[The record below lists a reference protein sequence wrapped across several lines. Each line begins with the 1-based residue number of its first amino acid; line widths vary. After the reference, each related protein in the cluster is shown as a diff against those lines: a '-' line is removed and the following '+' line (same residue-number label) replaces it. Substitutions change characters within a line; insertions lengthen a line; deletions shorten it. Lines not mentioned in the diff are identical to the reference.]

1 MALEKLTLAQV
12 NWIDEIVPHSEQFDD
27 FYFNTEG
34 GLQEI
39 EHTFIGPNRL
49 TERFSD
55 GLAEQTFRIAETG
68 FGSGLNFLAV
78 SALWLAKSPANG
90 QLHFISFEKFPM
102 PLADLQKAH
111 RAYPQLLDLAKA
123 LQNHYPL
130 LLPGWHDLWLFK
142 GRVRLTLWFGDVLK
156 GLPECDASPGSRID
170 AWLLDGFTPSKNP
183 DMWRLG
189 LYKEMS
195 RLSHAQTSFST
206 FTSAGDVRRGLQAA
220 GFSVHKAGGYGKKRE
235 MCFGHLAQVRP
246 YSLKAP
252 WFSRP
257 EPIKIGT
264 AIVVGAGLA
273 GASVAY
279 QLAKAGWKVTV
290 LEENPSVAS
299 AASGNLAGTVHPLIT
314 ADWNLRSQWYLQ
326 GFEATLRTLLPWL
339 ESNEIQG
346 DLQGLVQLLVTKTSL
361 ERVQESLSR
370 VGLPKSLALWLTTSE
385 VSEKIGGQASAPGLF
400 FPQGG
405 WLNPPSVVKRCL
417 QHESI
422 LVSTST
428 SVKSIEKIS
437 DSATDPAWSV
447 ATQSKKP
454 LQMQASTEVLKADI
468 VVVATG
474 SLNRDLNTQLGLP
487 IRPVKGQ
494 VSYLEA
500 NQQNY
505 PLKYPLTHAGYSSP
519 CGNGK
524 AITGA
529 TFEAP
534 SLAEELSIEGHLTN
548 LETAH
553 KALPNW
559 VNASAESLQGRVAFR
574 PTTPDHL
581 PIFGAV
587 PDKEWLQEA
596 YLSQSH
602 THAVYRY
609 QAQRYQKGLYVSN
622 GHGPRGLLSVF
633 LAAESILAELQG
645 SALVQPLS
653 LYYASHPARFTIRA
667 WRSGKLPKSS

>member
-1 MALEKLTLAQV
+1 MAVERLTLADI
-12 NWIDEIVPHSEQFDD
+12 NWIDEIVPYSEQFDD
-27 FYFNTEG
+27 FYFNTDG

-39 EHTFIGPNRL
+39 EHTFIQPNRL
-49 TERFSD
+49 AERFSD
-55 GLAEQTFRIAETG
+55 CLVGQTFRIAETG
-68 FGSGLNFLAV
+68 FGTGLNFLAV

-102 PLADLQKAH
+102 RLADLQKAH
-111 RAYPQLLDLAKA
+111 RAYPQLLELAGI
-123 LQNHYPL
+123 LQDQYPL

-156 GLPECDASPGSRID
+156 GLPECDASPGSKVD

-220 GFSVHKAGGYGKKRE
+220 GFAVHKAGGYGKKRE
-235 MCFGHLAQVRP
+235 MCFGQLAQVRP

-257 EPIKIGT
+257 EPIKTGT

-290 LEENPSVAS
+290 LEEKDKVAS

-339 ESNEIQG
+339 ESNEIEG
-346 DLQGLVQLLVTKTSL
+346 DLQGMVQLLVTQTSL
-361 ERVQESLSR
+361 ERVQESLKR
-370 VGLPKSLALWLTTSE
+370 VGLPKALALWLTASE
-385 VSEKIGGQASAPGLF
+385 VSEKIGGQVSAPGLF

-417 QHESI
+417 QHKSI
-422 LVSTST
+422 VVNTST
-428 SVKSIEKIS
+428 SVKSIERDS
-437 DSATDPAWSV
+437 DSESHQAWSV
-447 ATQSKKP
+447 ITQSTPP
-454 LQMQASTEVLKADI
+454 LQSQAQSLKADI

-474 SLNRDLNTQLGLP
+474 SLNRDLNAQLGLP

-494 VSYLEA
+494 VSHLKA
-500 NQQNY
+500 DQQEFS
-505 PLKYPLTHAGYSSP
+505 LKYPLTHAGYSSP
-519 CGNGK
+519 CGNGR
-524 AITGA
+524 AVTGA

-534 SLAEELSIEGHLTN
+534 SLSEELSIEGHLTN
-548 LETAH
+548 LDTAH
-553 KALPNW
+553 NALPNW
-559 VNASAESLQGRVAFR
+559 INASAESLQGRIAFR

-587 PDKEWLQEA
+587 PDKAWLQEA

-609 QAQRYQKGLYVSN
+609 PNQRYQKGLYVSN
-622 GHGPRGLLSVF
+622 GHGPRGLMSVF

-653 LYYASHPARFTIRA
+653 LYYASHPARFAIRA
-667 WRSGKLPKSS
+667 WRSGKLPNNS

>member
-12 NWIDEIVPHSEQFDD
+12 TWINGIVPHSEQFDD

-39 EHTFIGPNRL
+39 EHTFIQPNRL
-49 TERFSD
+49 TERFLECLS
-55 GLAEQTFRIAETG
+55 GQTFRMAETG

-78 SALWLAKSPANG
+78 ASLWLAKSLEDC

-102 PLADLQKAH
+102 SLADLQKAH
-111 RAYPQLLDLAKA
+111 QAYPPLLELSQI
-123 LQNHYPL
+123 LQNQYPL
-130 LLPGWHDLWLFK
+130 LMPGWHDIWLFA
-142 GRVRLTLWFGDVLK
+142 GRIRLTLWFGDVLK
-156 GLPECDASPGSRID
+156 GLSECDASPGSRVD
-170 AWLLDGFTPSKNP
+170 VWLLDGFTPDKNP

-195 RLSHAQTSFST
+195 RLSHAQTTFST

-220 GFSVHKAGGYGKKRE
+220 GFAVHKTSGYGKKRE
-235 MCFGHLAQVRP
+235 ICFGHLAQVRP
-246 YSLKAP
+246 YHLKAP

-257 EPIKIGT
+257 EPIKTGT

-279 QLAKAGWKVTV
+279 QLAEAGWKVTV
-290 LEENPSVAS
+290 LEESDSVAS

-326 GFEATLRTLLPWL
+326 GFEATLRRLLPWL
-339 ESNEIQG
+339 ASEEIQG
-346 DLQGLVQLLVTKTSL
+346 DLQGMVQLLVTETSL
-361 ERVQESLSR
+361 ERVKDSLVR
-370 VGLPKSLALWLTTSE
+370 VGLPEALAVWLTTAE
-385 VSEKIGGQASAPGLF
+385 ASEKIGGQVTVPGLF

-417 QHESI
+417 QHKMI
-422 LVSTST
+422 TVLTSET
-428 SVKSIEKIS
+428 VKCIEKVS
-437 DSATDPAWSV
+437 SLDTDQAWSV
-447 ATQSKKP
+447 VTQSKN
-454 LQMQASTEVLKADI
+454 QSQSWDADI

-474 SLNRDLNTQLGLP
+474 SLNRALNVQLGLP

-494 VSYLEA
+494 VTHLEA
-500 NQQNY
+500 DQQAY
-505 PLKYPLTHAGYSSP
+505 PLKYPLTHSGYSSP

-524 AITGA
+524 AVTGA

-534 SLAEELSIEGHLTN
+534 SLSEELSIEGHLTN
-548 LETAH
+548 LDNAS

-559 VNASAESLQGRVAFR
+559 VNDSAESMQGRIAFR

-587 PDKEWLQEA
+587 PDKEWLQTA

-602 THAVYRY
+602 THAVYLY
-609 QAQRYQKGLYVSN
+609 KEQHYQKGLYVSN
-622 GHGPRGLLSVF
+622 GHGPRGLMSVF

-653 LYYASHPARFTIRA
+653 LYHASHPARFTIRK
-667 WRSGKLPKSS
+667 WRSGKLHEKS

>member
-1 MALEKLTLAQV
+1 MTLEKLTLAQV
-12 NWIDEIVPHSEQFDD
+12 TWIDEIVPFSEQFDD
-27 FYFNTEG
+27 FYFNTDG

-39 EHTFIGPNRL
+39 EHTFIQPNRL
-49 TERFSD
+49 AERFSEC
-55 GLAEQTFRIAETG
+55 LSKQTFRIAETG

-78 SALWLAKSPANG
+78 SSLWLANSPADC

-111 RAYPQLLDLAKA
+111 HAYPPLLELAEV
-123 LQNHYPL
+123 LQKQYPL
-130 LLPGWHDLWLFK
+130 LMPGWHDLWLFK

-156 GLPECDASPGSRID
+156 GLPECGASAGSQVD
-170 AWLLDGFTPSKNP
+170 VWLLDGFTPSKNP
-183 DMWRLG
+183 DMWRPG

-195 RLSHAQTSFST
+195 RLSHKETTFST
-206 FTSAGDVRRGLQAA
+206 FTSAGEVRRGLQAA
-220 GFSVHKAGGYGKKRE
+220 GFAVDKASGYGKKRE
-235 MCFGHLAQVRP
+235 MCFGHLVQQRP

-257 EPIKIGT
+257 EPIKTGT

-279 QLAKAGWKVTV
+279 QLAQAGWKVTV
-290 LEENPSVAS
+290 LEEQESVAS

-326 GFEATLRTLLPWL
+326 GFEATLRILLPWL
-339 ESNEIQG
+339 ESKEIDG
-346 DLQGLVQLLVTKTSL
+346 DLHGMVQLLVTETSL
-361 ERVQESLSR
+361 KRVQDSLVR
-370 VGLPKSLALWLTTSE
+370 VGLPEALAVWLTSSE
-385 VSEKIGGQASAPGLF
+385 ASEKIGGQVDAPGLF

-417 QHESI
+417 QHDSI
-422 LVSTST
+422 QVCTSE
-428 SVKSIEKIS
+428 SVKSIEKNS
-437 DSATDPAWSV
+437 GSESHQAWSV
-447 ATQSKKP
+447 VTQSKAQVESAVQT
-454 LQMQASTEVLKADI
+454 LTSDI

-474 SLNRDLNTQLGLP
+474 SLNRALNAQLGLP

-494 VSYLEA
+494 VSHLEA
-500 NQQNY
+500 DQQAY
-505 PLKYPLTHAGYSSP
+505 PLKYPITHSGYSSP
-519 CGNGK
+519 CGHGR
-524 AITGA
+524 AVTGA

-534 SLAEELSIEGHLTN
+534 SLSEELSIEGHLTN
-548 LETAH
+548 LENVS

-559 VNASAESLQGRVAFR
+559 VNTSAESLQGRIAFR

-587 PDKEWLQEA
+587 PDKKWLKEA
-596 YLSQSH
+596 YLSKSH
-602 THAVYRY
+602 THAVYLY
-609 QAQRYQKGLYVSN
+609 KEQRYQKGLYVSN
-622 GHGPRGLLSVF
+622 GHGPRGLMSVF

-653 LYYASHPARFTIRA
+653 LYHASHPARFKIRL
-667 WRSGKLPKSS
+667 WRSGKSHENS

>member
-1 MALEKLTLAQV
+1 MTLEKLTLAQV
-12 NWIDEIVPHSEQFDD
+12 TWIDEIVPFSEQFDD
-27 FYFNTEG
+27 FYFNTDG

-39 EHTFIGPNRL
+39 EHTFIQPNRL
-49 TERFSD
+49 AERFSEC
-55 GLAEQTFRIAETG
+55 LSKQTFRIAETG

-78 SALWLAKSPANG
+78 SSLWLANSPADC

-111 RAYPQLLDLAKA
+111 HAYPPLLELAEV
-123 LQNHYPL
+123 LQKQYPL
-130 LLPGWHDLWLFK
+130 LMPGWHDLWLFK
-142 GRVRLTLWFGDVLK
+142 DRVRLTLWFGDVLK
-156 GLPECDASPGSRID
+156 GLPECGASAGSQVD
-170 AWLLDGFTPSKNP
+170 VWLLDGFTPSKNP
-183 DMWRLG
+183 DMWRPG

-195 RLSHAQTSFST
+195 RLSHKETTFST
-206 FTSAGDVRRGLQAA
+206 FTSAGEVRRGLQAA
-220 GFSVHKAGGYGKKRE
+220 GFAVDKTSGYGKKRE
-235 MCFGHLAQVRP
+235 MCFGHLVQQRP

-257 EPIKIGT
+257 EPIKTGT

-279 QLAKAGWKVTV
+279 QLAQAGWKVTV
-290 LEENPSVAS
+290 LEEQESVAS

-326 GFEATLRTLLPWL
+326 GFEATLRILLPWL
-339 ESNEIQG
+339 ESKEIDG
-346 DLQGLVQLLVTKTSL
+346 DLHGMVQLLVTETSL
-361 ERVQESLSR
+361 KRVQDSLVR
-370 VGLPKSLALWLTTSE
+370 VGLPEALAVWLTSSE
-385 VSEKIGGQASAPGLF
+385 ASEKIGGQVDAPGLF

-417 QHESI
+417 QHDSI
-422 LVSTST
+422 QVCTSE
-428 SVKSIEKIS
+428 SVKSIEKNS
-437 DSATDPAWSV
+437 GSESHQAWSV
-447 ATQSKKP
+447 VTQSKAQVESAVQT
-454 LQMQASTEVLKADI
+454 LTSDI

-474 SLNRDLNTQLGLP
+474 SLNRALNAQLGLP

-494 VSYLEA
+494 VSHLEA
-500 NQQNY
+500 DQQAY
-505 PLKYPLTHAGYSSP
+505 PLKYPITHSGYSSP
-519 CGNGK
+519 CGHGR
-524 AITGA
+524 AVTGA

-534 SLAEELSIEGHLTN
+534 SLSEELSIEGHLTN
-548 LETAH
+548 LENVS

-559 VNASAESLQGRVAFR
+559 VNTSAESLQGRIAFR

-587 PDKEWLQEA
+587 PDKKWLKEA
-596 YLSQSH
+596 YLSKSH
-602 THAVYRY
+602 THAVYLY
-609 QAQRYQKGLYVSN
+609 KEQRYQKGLYVSN
-622 GHGPRGLLSVF
+622 GHGPRGLMSVF

-653 LYYASHPARFTIRA
+653 LYHASHPARFKIRL
-667 WRSGKLPKSS
+667 WRSGKSHENS

>member
-1 MALEKLTLAQV
+1 MALDKLTLAHV
-12 NWIDEIVPHSEQFDD
+12 NWIDGIVPHSEQFDD

-39 EHTFIGPNRL
+39 EHTFIQPNRL
-49 TERFSD
+49 VERFSES
-55 GLAEQTFRIAETG
+55 LPEQTFRIAETG

-78 SALWLAKSPANG
+78 SSLWLAKSPDNC

-102 PLADLQKAH
+102 LLADLQKAH
-111 RAYPQLLDLAKA
+111 RAYPQLLELAEV
-123 LQNHYPL
+123 LQNQYPL
-130 LLPGWHDLWLFK
+130 LMPGWHDVWLFK

-156 GLPECDASPGSRID
+156 GLTECDASLGSRVD

-183 DMWRLG
+183 EMWRLG

-195 RLSHAQTSFST
+195 RLSHAQTTFST

-220 GFSVHKAGGYGKKRE
+220 GFAVHKASGYSKKRE

-257 EPIKIGT
+257 EPIEVGT

-290 LEENPSVAS
+290 LEEKETVAN

-339 ESNEIQG
+339 AAEEIQG
-346 DLQGLVQLLVTKTSL
+346 DLQGMVQLLVTETSL
-361 ERVQESLSR
+361 ERVKDSLVR
-370 VGLPKSLALWLTTSE
+370 VGLPEALAVWLTAPE
-385 VSEKIGGQASAPGLF
+385 ISEKIGGQVTAPGLF
-400 FPQGG
+400 FPNGG

-422 LVSTST
+422 QVCTSE
-428 SVKSIEKIS
+428 SVKSIENNS
-437 DSATDPAWSV
+437 DSEGHQAWSV
-447 ATQSKKP
+447 VTQSKKQ
-454 LQMQASTEVLKADI
+454 LQTLEADI

-474 SLNRDLNTQLGLP
+474 SLNRELNAQLGLP

-494 VSYLEA
+494 VSHLEVD
-500 NQQNY
+500 QQAY
-505 PLKYPLTHAGYSSP
+505 PLKYPITHAGYSSP
-519 CGNGK
+519 CGNGR
-524 AITGA
+524 AVTGA

-534 SLAEELSIEGHLTN
+534 SLSEKLSIEGHLTN
-548 LETAH
+548 LENAR
-553 KALPNW
+553 KALPHW
-559 VNASAESLQGRVAFR
+559 VNTPAESLQGRIAFR

-587 PDKEWLQEA
+587 PDKEWLQTA

-609 QAQRYQKGLYVSN
+609 KAQHYQKGLYVSN
-622 GHGPRGLLSVF
+622 GHGPRGLMSVF

-653 LYYASHPARFTIRA
+653 LYHASHPARFTIRQ
-667 WRSGKLPKSS
+667 WRSGKLHDNS

>member
-1 MALEKLTLAQV
+1 MALEKLTLAQI
-12 NWIDEIVPHSEQFDD
+12 NWIDGIVPHSEQFDD
-27 FYFNTEG
+27 FYFNTDG

-39 EHTFIGPNRL
+39 EHTFIQPNRL
-49 TERFSD
+49 VERFSVCLS
-55 GLAEQTFRIAETG
+55 GQTFRIAETG
-68 FGSGLNFLAV
+68 FGCGLNFLAI
-78 SALWLAKSPANG
+78 SSLWLEKSPVNC

-102 PLADLQKAH
+102 LRADLQKAH
-111 RAYPQLLDLAKA
+111 QAYPQLLELAEA
-123 LQNHYPL
+123 LQNQYPL
-130 LLPGWHDLWLFK
+130 LMPGWHDIWLFDS
-142 GRVRLTLWFGDVLK
+142 RVRLTLWFGDVLK
-156 GLPECDASPGSRID
+156 GLPECDASSGSKVD

-183 DMWRLG
+183 DMWQSG
-189 LYKEMS
+189 LYKQMS
-195 RLSHAQTSFST
+195 RLSHANTTFST

-220 GFSVHKAGGYGKKRE
+220 GFEVHKASGCGKKRE
-235 MCFGHLAQVRP
+235 MCFGQLAQVRP
-246 YSLKAP
+246 YGLKAP

-257 EPIKIGT
+257 EAIKTGT
-264 AIVVGAGLA
+264 AVVVGAGLA

-279 QLAKAGWKVTV
+279 QLAQAGWKVTV
-290 LEENPSVAS
+290 LEEKEAVAS

-326 GFEATLRTLLPWL
+326 GFEATLRVLLPWL
-339 ESNEIQG
+339 ESQEIEG
-346 DLQGLVQLLVTKTSL
+346 DLRGMVQLLVTETSL
-361 ERVQESLSR
+361 QRVKDSLVR
-370 VGLPKSLALWLTTSE
+370 VGLPEALAVWLTASE
-385 VSEKIGGQASAPGLF
+385 VSEKIGGQVSAPGLF

-422 LVSTST
+422 QVCTSE
-428 SVKSIEKIS
+428 SVKSIEKSS
-437 DSATDPAWSV
+437 DTESHQAWSV
-447 ATQSKKP
+447 VTSVQ
-454 LQMQASTEVLKADI
+454 TLKADI

-474 SLNRDLNTQLGLP
+474 SLNADLNEKLGLP

-494 VSYLEA
+494 VSHLEVD
-500 NQQNY
+500 QQAY
-505 PLKYPLTHAGYSSP
+505 SLKYPLTHAGYSSP
-519 CGNGK
+519 CGQGR
-524 AITGA
+524 AVTGA

-534 SLAEELSIEGHLTN
+534 DLGEVLSLKGHLTN
-548 LETAH
+548 LETANT
-553 KALPNW
+553 ALPDW
-559 VNASAESLQGRVAFR
+559 VKTPAESLQGRIAFR

-609 QAQRYQKGLYVSN
+609 KEQHYQKGLYVSN
-622 GHGPRGLLSVF
+622 GHGPRGLMSVF

-653 LYYASHPARFTIRA
+653 LYHASHPARFVIRQ
-667 WRSGKLPKSS
+667 WRSGK